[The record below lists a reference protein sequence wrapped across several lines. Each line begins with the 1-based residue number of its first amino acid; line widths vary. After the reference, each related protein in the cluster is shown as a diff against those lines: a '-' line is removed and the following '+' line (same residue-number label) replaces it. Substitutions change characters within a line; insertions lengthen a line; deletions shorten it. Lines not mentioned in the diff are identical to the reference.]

1 MRRPFVAIAFALV
14 AVTAVTA
21 CHRKVDT
28 TTPPAK
34 EPPGPTYTLTVNNTL
49 TKSINVYVTSG
60 GVDTFLRQVQPTSTE
75 QVPVKGIPGNTPVT
89 LKATTADGQS
99 TYTKANVSLASNY
112 TWVVP

>member
-1 MRRPFVAIAFALV
+1 MRRALVAFALV
-14 AVTAVTA
+14 TVVAA

-28 TTPPAK
+28 TTPAPAK
-34 EPPGPTYTLTVNNTL
+34 EPPGPTYTLTVTNNL
-49 TKSINVYVTSG
+49 TKSVNVYVTNG

-75 QVPVKGIPGNTPVT
+75 QLPVKGIPANTPVT
-89 LKATTADGQS
+89 LKATTADGSS

>member
-1 MRRPFVAIAFALV
+1 MYMRRALV
-14 AVTAVTA
+14 ALALMAVTVAA

-28 TTPPAK
+28 TTAPAK
-34 EPPGPTYTLTVNNTL
+34 EPPPGPTYTLTVTNNL
-49 TKSINVYVTSG
+49 TKSVNVYVTNA
-60 GVDTFLRQVQPTSTE
+60 GVDTFLRQVQPTATE

-89 LKATTADGQS
+89 LKATTSDGSS